1 MKQQEIKHRKEYMVK
16 SNQRVKQTIFVFE
29 NNIIMRININKI
41 KYEMRKLSIFFWNKN
56 GDMKYN
62 TTILDNKNQ
71 INSFK
76 LNISMSC
83 W

>member
-1 MKQQEIKHRKEYMVK
+1 MKQQEIKRKKNYMVK

-41 KYEMRKLSIFFWNKN
+41 RYEMRKLSICFWNKN